1 VETSRELQAVVPRAV
16 RAVALVCVL
25 CLLALPSSAAAS
37 STTSRTHGHH
47 PKTKVHRLCRRT
59 RTNGRLHGKSSRR
72 HSGSSA
78 RSHDCSG
85 RARTHKR
92 HQPSHARKGSG
103 AQTPRHASQ
112 APLNVSG
119 ENCQNTTLI
128 PSEAN
133 VVAVREA
140 TLCLINRERSHAGE
154 QPLRP
159 DTALEEAAQGHST
172 SMAVHGYFEHVS
184 PGGSTPLSR
193 MQESGYLSSS
203 TPGYMLGENIA
214 WGSSIDSTPA
224 AIVAAWMASPPH
236 RANILQREFRD
247 TGMGVSPHLP
257 GSFAGGQGGAI
268 YTEDFGVKIGS

>member
-1 VETSRELQAVVPRAV
+1 MERSRELQTVVLRAV
-16 RAVALVCVL
+16 LLVGLL
-25 CLLALPSSAAAS
+25 CLLVVPSSAAAS
-37 STTSRTHGHH
+37 STTGQTGAHH
-47 PKTKVHRLCRRT
+47 HKTKVHRLCRRT
-59 RTNGRLHGKSSRR
+59 RTHGRLHGKSSRH
-72 HSGSSA
+72 HSGRSA
-78 RSHDCSG
+78 RSHGCSG
-85 RARTHKR
+85 KAPTHKG
-92 HQPSHARKGSG
+92 HKHSHAREGSG
-103 AQTPRHASQ
+103 ADTPRHASQ

-119 ENCQNTTLI
+119 ENCQNTSLM

-133 VVAVREA
+133 IVSIREA
-140 TLCLINRERSHAGE
+140 TLCLINRERSRAGE

-159 DTALEEAAQGHST
+159 DGALEDSAQGHST

-203 TPGYMLGENIA
+203 TPGYMVGENIA
-214 WGSSIDSTPA
+214 WGSGTDATPA

-236 RANILQREFRD
+236 RANILQGEFRD

-257 GSFAGGQGGAI
+257 SSFAGGQAGAI

>member
-1 VETSRELQAVVPRAV
+1 MERPRELQTVVLRAV
-16 RAVALVCVL
+16 LLVGLL
-25 CLLALPSSAAAS
+25 CLLVVPASAAS
-37 STTSRTHGHH
+37 GTGHAQRH
-47 PKTKVHRLCRRT
+47 TRRTKVHRTCRRT
-59 RTNGRLHGKSSRR
+59 RTHGRVHKSSHGHAHWASQSRPCVGHKRSSKKATVHRR
-72 HSGSSA
+72 H
-78 RSHDCSG
+78 
-85 RARTHKR
+85 R
-92 HQPSHARKGSG
+92 HTA
-103 AQTPRHASQ
+103 AQRDSPANT
-112 APLNVSG
+112 PLNVSG
-119 ENCQNTTLI
+119 ENCQNTSLM

-133 VVAVREA
+133 VVSVREA
-140 TLCLINRERSHAGE
+140 TLCLINRERSRAGE

-159 DTALEEAAQGHST
+159 DGALEDSAQGHST

-203 TPGYMLGENIA
+203 TPGYMVGENIA
-214 WGSSIDSTPA
+214 WGSATDATPA

-257 GSFAGGQGGAI
+257 SSFAGGQAGAI